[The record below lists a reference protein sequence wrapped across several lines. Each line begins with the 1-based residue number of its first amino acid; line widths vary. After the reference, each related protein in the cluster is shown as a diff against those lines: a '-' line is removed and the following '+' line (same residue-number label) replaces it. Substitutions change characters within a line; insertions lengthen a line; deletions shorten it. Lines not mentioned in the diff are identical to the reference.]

1 MNISVPSFFGLYLY
15 LVLRYVFEQI
25 RSNSTVVQ
33 VLISDFI
40 PSLTFEP
47 GSGILGT
54 FFHVKSRAPV
64 EGCDATALFRLAKRG
79 TARDEANSCPLQKN
93 RHFLTLASFLA
104 GQLKTIPEMQERPM
118 RARNRE
124 IGQGEVYS
132 LSLRDAGNKPKG
144 STNPIPS
151 TTTTGSRALP
161 LTNHRSSWLPI
172 AHR

>member
-1 MNISVPSFFGLYLY
+1 MLSYLTLQTLNPVFHSVPPS
-15 LVLRYVFEQI
+15 
-25 RSNSTVVQ
+25 
-33 VLISDFI
+33 I

-104 GQLKTIPEMQERPM
+104 GQLKTIPEMRDPSGANEESADRTGERLLTLFTS
-118 RARNRE
+118 RWKQTK
-124 IGQGEVYS
+124 G
-132 LSLRDAGNKPKG
+132 LR
-144 STNPIPS
+144 
-151 TTTTGSRALP
+151 
-161 LTNHRSSWLPI
+161 
-172 AHR
+172 